1 MKVAK
6 DIFKLVWV
14 MNLIVY
20 CIFVPAEMSGLLSRM
35 MWYHC
40 EAIMAAS
47 MVILAGFSI
56 AFLFIDRRLAGRG
69 FLVLLVGFII
79 CLLFPE
85 L

>member
-1 MKVAK
+1 
-6 DIFKLVWV
+6 
-14 MNLIVY
+14 
-20 CIFVPAEMSGLLSRM
+20 